1 MITKDNK
8 TFLEAVFGIKTDKI
22 SLQDL
27 DGLLDMIIETLDRAI
42 DSVDQKISKLQEEI
56 FNIKND

>member
-1 MITKDNK
+1 MITKENK
-8 TFLEAVFGIKTDKI
+8 NFLEKTFGIKTDKL
-22 SLQDL
+22 SMQDL

-42 DSVDQKISKLQEEI
+42 DNVDQKISKLQEEI